1 MKANLI
7 AAINIAQSLVGQ
19 KIRKFMHIALVLGC
33 AFGLVIATAGCHKE
47 GNGDNVTPQTTTTTN
62 TGEYFSQCKVST
74 YDCYGNTANLTAL
87 ERDYNGNPLYSFVFA
102 MKVGGN
108 QYADLSIVVSLKSF
122 PGKGKYTLTATN
134 TDVAYNQRLSGD
146 SFASSKVTGI
156 MEITDYQ
163 PKKSITGTFVVN
175 ATEGT
180 RALDLKEGKFKVEA
194 EF

>member
-7 AAINIAQSLVGQ
+7 TAINIAQSLAGQ
-19 KIRKFMHIALVLGC
+19 QIRKFMRIAVVL
-33 AFGLVIATAGCHKE
+33 AYTFGLVMVTTGCHKE
-47 GNGDNVTPQTTTTTN
+47 DGDNVDPQATTTTN

-74 YDCYGNTANLTAL
+74 YDCYGNTANITAL
-87 ERDYNGNPLYSFVFA
+87 ERDYNGNPIYSFVFS

-134 TDVAYNQRLSGD
+134 SNVAYDQRLTGD
-146 SFASSKVTGI
+146 SFTSSKITGT

-163 PKKSITGTFVVN
+163 PKKSITGTFAITAV
-175 ATEGT
+175 EGT